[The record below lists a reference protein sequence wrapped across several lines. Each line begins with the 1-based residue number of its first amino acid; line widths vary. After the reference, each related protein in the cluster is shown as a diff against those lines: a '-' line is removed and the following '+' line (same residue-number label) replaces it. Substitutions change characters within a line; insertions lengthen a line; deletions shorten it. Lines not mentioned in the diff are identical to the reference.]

1 MKQTQR
7 EKGSVTM
14 TMIHE
19 TPVRRR
25 PHSPMPPTACS
36 GSSAETK
43 RKGGW

>member
-14 TMIHE
+14 TMIQE
-19 TPVRRR
+19 TPVRRS